1 MFKMF
6 GVRTESRRR
15 RFLGNAAR
23 LGAALSVLAVTGAA
37 GPVVSLSGSSKKAT
51 SERAGAGDFEFY
63 LSLTANRPLRDE
75 LGRDPFENLDLS
87 DNPYSRNTIDIS
99 GWKLARYRRQG
110 PHLIAMQN
118 QNLAEHMAELE
129 KHVPQLV
136 PVGFDGVIII
146 DYEPY
151 WALWERT
158 PNNASSDA
166 FDAFDSDYKDD
177 WRDYIREFRTYLL
190 DGLNPDEQEEIY
202 KITYEAFMRTFLLA
216 TYYKCKALR
225 PRAQW
230 GYYNYPQVLISSDL
244 TPPGVQGYGDLTHY
258 ASQLNDQMDW
268 FYEAVDFVSPRIYPS
283 RKVPEVYIPDE
294 VGPGEIR
301 RQVHERWL
309 SSMVRESVRLAKGKP
324 VYPYHSPIFYS
335 NHPFEREAV
344 ERFQHEEVYR
354 ICAENGAAGVIVWHA
369 VGSRFELTQWD
380 ELWENELKPA
390 GVNADRAINGGP
402 GS

>member
-15 RFLGNAAR
+15 RFLGNTVR

-37 GPVVSLSGSSKKAT
+37 GPVVSLSGSSTTAS
-51 SERAGAGDFEFY
+51 SEPAGDGGFEFY
-63 LSLTANRPLRDE
+63 LAVTANRPLRDE
-75 LGRDPFENLDLS
+75 LGRDPLEDLDLS
-87 DNPYSRNTIDIS
+87 DNPYSRNVIDIS

-118 QNLAEHMAELE
+118 PNLAEHMVKLE
-129 KHVPQLV
+129 EHVPQLV
-136 PVGFDGVIII
+136 PVGFDGVVII

-158 PNNASSDA
+158 PNNPSTEP

-177 WRDYIREFRTYLL
+177 WRDYIRENRLYLL
-190 DGLNPDEQEEIY
+190 DGLNPEEQEEIY
-202 KITYEAFMRTFLLA
+202 KLTYESFMRTFLLA
-216 TYYKCKALR
+216 TYYKCKAIR

-230 GYYNYPQVLISSDL
+230 GYYNYPQVLISSNL
-244 TPPGVQGYGDLTHY
+244 TPPGVQGYGDLTHR
-258 ASQLNDQMDW
+258 ASQLNDQMGW
-268 FYEAVDFVSPRIYPS
+268 FYEAVDFVSPRIYPA
-283 RKVPEVYIPDE
+283 RKVPEVFDPE
-294 VGPGEIR
+294 TAGRGEIR
-301 RQVHERWL
+301 QQVHERWL

-335 NHPFEREAV
+335 NHPFAREAV

-369 VGSRFELTQWD
+369 VGDRAELAQWD

-390 GVNADRAINGGP
+390 GINADRAINGGP